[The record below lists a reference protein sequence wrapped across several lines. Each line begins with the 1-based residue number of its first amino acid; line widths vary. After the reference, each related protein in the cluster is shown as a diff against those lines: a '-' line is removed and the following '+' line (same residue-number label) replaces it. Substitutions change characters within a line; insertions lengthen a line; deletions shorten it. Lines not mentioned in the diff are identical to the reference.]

1 MSEIINQFKIYLRT
15 KSLCTLTIRGYAFD
29 VAQFI
34 EWSESHCVLLNHVTK
49 EDANQYL
56 NFLVTSLHEIRPGVV
71 GTYTPRTIMKKITAV
86 RAFFDY
92 LRAGNEQ

>member
-34 EWSESHCVLLNHVTK
+34 EWSEGHGILLNHVTT
-49 EDANQYL
+49 EEASQYL
-56 NFLVTSLHEIRPGVV
+56 NFLVTSRHEIRPGVI
-71 GTYTPRTIMKKITAV
+71 GIYSPRTIMKKITAL
-86 RAFFDY
+86 RSFFDY
-92 LRAGNEQ
+92 LRVGNEQ

>member
-1 MSEIINQFKIYLRT
+1 MSEVINQFKIHLRT

-34 EWSESHCVLLNHVTK
+34 EWSESHGILLNHVTT
-49 EDANQYL
+49 EDASQYL
-56 NFLVTSLHEIRPGVV
+56 NFLVASRHEIRPGVV
-71 GTYTPRTIMKKITAV
+71 GIYSPRTIMKKITAL
-86 RAFFDY
+86 RSFFGY

>member
-1 MSEIINQFKIYLRT
+1 MSEVINQFKIYLRT

-34 EWSESHCVLLNHVTK
+34 EWSESHGILLNHVTR
-49 EDANQYL
+49 EDASQYL
-56 NFLVTSLHEIRPGVV
+56 NFFVTSVHEIRPGMI
-71 GTYTPRTIMKKITAV
+71 GTYTPRTVMKKTAAV

>member
-15 KSLCTLTIRGYAFD
+15 KSLCILTIRGYAFD

>member
-34 EWSESHCVLLNHVTK
+34 EWSEGHCVLLNHVTK

-71 GTYTPRTIMKKITAV
+71 GTYTPRTIMKKITVV

>member
-34 EWSESHCVLLNHVTK
+34 EWSEGNGILLNHVTT
-49 EDANQYL
+49 EDAIQYL
-56 NFLVTSLHEIRPGVV
+56 NFLVTSRHEIRHGVV
-71 GTYTPRTIMKKITAV
+71 GIYSPRTVMKKIAAV
-86 RAFFDY
+86 RSFFDY
-92 LRAGNEQ
+92 LRACNEQ